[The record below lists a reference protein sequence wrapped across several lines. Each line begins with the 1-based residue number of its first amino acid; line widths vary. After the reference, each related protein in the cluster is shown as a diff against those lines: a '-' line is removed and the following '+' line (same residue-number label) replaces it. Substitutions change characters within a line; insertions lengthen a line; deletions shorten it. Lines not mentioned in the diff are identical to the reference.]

1 VCRCTYDF
9 PQKSGSGREQ
19 GVSKEEENLIDLCDS
34 LSYHKSLSVA
44 TGINPTRAQ
53 GVKDETTLETE
64 TNYPW
69 QFIKYG
75 RLLGLINGNV

>member
-1 VCRCTYDF
+1 MDVCDRFSC
-9 PQKSGSGREQ
+9 
-19 GVSKEEENLIDLCDS
+19 
-34 LSYHKSLSVA
+34 HKSLSVP

-53 GVKDETTLETE
+53 RVKDETTLETE

-75 RLLGLINGNV
+75 RLPGLINVTG

>member
-1 VCRCTYDF
+1 M
-9 PQKSGSGREQ
+9 
-19 GVSKEEENLIDLCDS
+19 SKEGEKKNLIDMYDS
-34 LSYHKSLSVA
+34 FSYHKSLLDA

-64 TNYPW
+64 TNYPR

-75 RLLGLINGNV
+75 RLLGLISGNV